1 MTQTAL
7 DHTAAT
13 NDDEAHVSS
22 TYRGFLADCW
32 RGRARAWQAFWIV
45 LVAGSFMISL
55 LNVPM
60 GIAAS
65 LMYRSGQT
73 VPALAVF
80 FLPSIVGLCWL
91 VFALVGVWRCAPN
104 ADLAVSRIASR
115 VAVVVVVAAAIV
127 QLMPGIEAGQQ
138 SIAEQ
143 RARAAAEASQ
153 GR

>member
-1 MTQTAL
+1 
-7 DHTAAT
+7 
-13 NDDEAHVSS
+13 
-22 TYRGFLADCW
+22 
-32 RGRARAWQAFWIV
+32 
-45 LVAGSFMISL
+45 
-55 LNVPM
+55 M

>member
-7 DHTAAT
+7 EHTAAPR
-13 NDDEAHVSS
+13 DGDAIVSS
-22 TYRGFLADCW
+22 TLRGFLADCG

-45 LVAGSFMISL
+45 LVMGSFVISL
-55 LNVPM
+55 LNIPM
-60 GIAAS
+60 GIVAS

-73 VPALAVF
+73 VPALAVL

-104 ADLAVSRIASR
+104 ANLAVSRVAGR
-115 VAVVVVVAAAIV
+115 VAVVLVVALVIV
-127 QLMPGIEAGQQ
+127 QLFAGIEAGQRT
-138 SIAEQ
+138 IAEQ
-143 RARAAAEASQ
+143 RAKATEASQ